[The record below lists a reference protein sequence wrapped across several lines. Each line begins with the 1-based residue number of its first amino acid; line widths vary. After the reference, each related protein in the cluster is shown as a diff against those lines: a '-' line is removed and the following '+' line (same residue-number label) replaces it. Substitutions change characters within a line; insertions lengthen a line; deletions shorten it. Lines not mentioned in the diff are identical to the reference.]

1 MYGMV
6 NGNMKESLQKKFYTR
21 TTLAKKL
28 GKPVSTIERMLFR
41 QVIIP
46 DAWVVEISQ
55 SHPLFDAS
63 RLEEIKTAMEEYFSQ
78 LEASR
83 VEFYA

>member
-1 MYGMV
+1 MV
-6 NGNMKESLQKKFYTR
+6 NRNLRESLDKKFYTR

-41 QVIIP
+41 QVLIP
-46 DAWVVEISQ
+46 DAWVVETAQ

-63 RLEEIKTAMEEYFSQ
+63 RLEEIKTAMEEYFSRI
-78 LEASR
+78 EASR
-83 VEFYA
+83 VEFSA

>member
-1 MYGMV
+1 MV
-6 NGNMKESLQKKFYTR
+6 NGNLKESLEKKFYTR

-41 QVIIP
+41 QVIMP
-46 DAWVVEISQ
+46 DAWVVETSQ
-55 SHPLFDAS
+55 SHPLFDAAH
-63 RLEEIKTAMEEYFSQ
+63 LDDIKAAMEEYFSR

-83 VEFYA
+83 VEFSA